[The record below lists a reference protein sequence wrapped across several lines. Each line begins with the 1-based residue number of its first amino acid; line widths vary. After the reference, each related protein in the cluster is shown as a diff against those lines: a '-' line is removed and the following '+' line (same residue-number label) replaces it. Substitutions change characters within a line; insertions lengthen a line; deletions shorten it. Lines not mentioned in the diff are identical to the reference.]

1 MNDELVV
8 HSYVLWLVS
17 LVLKDTRW
25 NSIKSP
31 TNTQYQI
38 SNLFFKKELYEK
50 TLTYLL
56 DTKNKKKSAKKIKL
70 KLLNLKLEIYASPK
84 PRDKIA
90 FMDFLQR
97 EPSTDKFSL
106 NQTLLKP

>member
-56 DTKNKKKSAKKIKL
+56 DTKNKKK
-70 KLLNLKLEIYASPK
+70 NQ
-84 PRDKIA
+84 
-90 FMDFLQR
+90 QR
-97 EPSTDKFSL
+97 KS
-106 NQTLLKP
+106 N